1 MKLNQLSVF
10 LENRPGRL
18 SHPCKA
24 LAEAGINMMTLCLAD
39 SERFG
44 ILRLVVKEWERA
56 KAVLEQAGCVVRVD
70 EVLAIEIPDR
80 PGGLQS
86 VLAALEPKAINIEYM
101 YAFTLKRGGNA
112 VMIVRFDDTDRAVR
126 VLQGSGI
133 RVLDS
138 VMFYQGE
145 QGVREN
151 NPGDRNRQGR

>member
-1 MKLNQLSVF
+1 MKMNQLSVF

-24 LAEAGINMMTLCLAD
+24 LADAGINMMTLCLAD

-56 KAVLEQAGCVVRVD
+56 KVVLEQAGCVVRVD

-80 PGGLQS
+80 PGGMQS

-112 VMIVRFDDTDRAVR
+112 VMIVRFGDVDRAVG

-133 RVLDS
+133 RVLDPVLFLS
-138 VMFYQGE
+138 GGSGF
-145 QGVREN
+145 GVRGA
-151 NPGDRNRQGR
+151 GDGTKR